1 VLKLQAIESHY
12 VHVIGK
18 DNKAELREELEKAE
32 LREELEVLRTTGLW
46 AYRSEKA
53 DKGWTE
59 TKVLAPLKKLAAEL
73 PGCKEIAR

>member
-1 VLKLQAIESHY
+1 LKLQAIESHY

-18 DNKAELREELEKAE
+18 DNKAE